1 MGVIS
6 YVHPPFLFLNQ
17 YTMNNI
23 HILGNQNSI
32 FNQFLSEIRDVEIQ
46 ADSLR
51 FRRNMER
58 LGEIFAYEI
67 SKTMRYEER
76 EINTPLGIATMNVLA
91 EQPILATILR
101 AGLPL
106 HQGLLNFFDKGQN
119 AFITAFR
126 KYEKDGSFDIEIDYI
141 SSPSI
146 DDKVLILSDAMLATG
161 QSMSLG
167 YEEILTKG
175 TPSHTHL
182 VCPIASRQGIE
193 YLQHNLPL
201 SDCTLW
207 IGAID
212 EELTAQ
218 SFIVPGLGDAGD
230 LAYGI
235 KE

>member
-1 MGVIS
+1 MDVWHYAHS
-6 YVHPPFLFLNQ
+6 FFQYLNQ
-17 YTMNNI
+17 KTMNNI
-23 HILGNQNSI
+23 HVLGSQNSI
-32 FNQFLSEIRDVEIQ
+32 FNQFLSEIRNSSIQ
-46 ADSLR
+46 TDSLR

-67 SKTMRYEER
+67 SKTMQYEER
-76 EINTPLGIATMNVLA
+76 EIETPLGIANMKVLA

-106 HQGLLNFFDKGQN
+106 HQGLLNYFDQGQN

-141 SSPSI
+141 SSPSV
-146 DDKVLILSDAMLATG
+146 DDKVIILADPMLATG
-161 QSMSLG
+161 QSMVLG

-182 VCPIASRQGIE
+182 VCAIASRQGID
-193 YLQHNLPL
+193 YLQHNLPP

-218 SFIVPGLGDAGD
+218 SYIVPGLGDAGD